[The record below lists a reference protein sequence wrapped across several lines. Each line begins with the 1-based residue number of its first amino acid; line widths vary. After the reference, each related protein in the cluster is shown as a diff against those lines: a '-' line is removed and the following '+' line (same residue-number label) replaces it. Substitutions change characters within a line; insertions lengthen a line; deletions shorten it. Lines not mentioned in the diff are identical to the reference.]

1 MAFVSVLVSLVRRL
15 LSVVYLMS
23 HPAVPLWLKLLPV
36 LALAYFFWPNDLVP
50 DYGTIFP
57 LGFVDDFIV
66 GYVLMRVFTWK
77 AWAYAAASSRQR
89 RKAPA
94 QDAVTVDFKVLDEDR
109 EPSEAN
115 RR

>member
-1 MAFVSVLVSLVRRL
+1 MAFVLVLVSLVRRL

-36 LALAYFFWPNDLVP
+36 LALAYFFWPNDLLP
-50 DYGTIFP
+50 DYRTIFP
-57 LGFVDDFIV
+57 LGFVDDLIV
-66 GYVLMRVFTWK
+66 GYVLMRLFTWK
-77 AWAYAAASSRQR
+77 AWAYAAPSRQR
-89 RKAPA
+89 RKAQA
-94 QDAVTVDFKVLDEDR
+94 QDAVTVDFKVLDGDR